1 MKNRLVDLLFRTR
14 AAFLRR
20 LDPFDRALL
29 VLRGKGH
36 LPPLS
41 LRRHVGPV
49 HLFETAADQTKAWIE
64 QFDLV
69 KDGSTILDI
78 GCGCGVMVPTFSEL
92 MGEKGSYIGFDVYA
106 PAIAW
111 CRHAY
116 QNDPRFRFEL
126 AVFSSP
132 YGTRSS
138 IHIESYRFPSESSS
152 IHLVLAKSVFTHLQE
167 REAKHYLKEISR
179 VLTESGKALI
189 SVFLFSRDLAGPE
202 LIQGLPFPED
212 LDAKIRWR
220 LASRPEAA
228 ISFDGELFKSW
239 IAEANLVVEHFV
251 PVFWPANSS
260 VFNGQDLLILGKA
273 LA

>member
-1 MKNRLVDLLFRTR
+1 
-14 AAFLRR
+14 
-20 LDPFDRALL
+20 